1 MMTEEDDMAKTETKT
16 SKLAELSKRWGVDAK
31 TLGKLEESMRREDAA
46 PLVRGVGAD
55 PTAHDGEGE
64 GELVEAV
71 LAALVKLD
79 LDFGT
84 RINTLRRM
92 TDDLVLA
99 SVAHGIVKRH
109 LLQRKVGRG

>member
-64 GELVEAV
+64 LVEAV

-109 LLQRKVGRG
+109 LLQRGSRRG